1 MFKAI
6 KSQSSICLIG
16 IISIL
21 LSTMSIAQVQAQ
33 IKLATVF
40 SDDMVIQRD
49 LPINIWGTASVNA
62 KIKILFKGKTYHG
75 QADNEGSWLIILP
88 PQPANTNQSFKVLGI
103 NTIVVNNI
111 AFGDVFLAGG
121 QSNME
126 FKLKEVFSK
135 FPEEA
140 KLEQYPDIRQ
150 LKVTRKFHFKAPL
163 TNVAGSKWQSAN
175 TETVGNFSAVA
186 WFFSKDLYQRFHVPI
201 GIISS
206 NVGATPIESWMSIE
220 SLKFFP
226 KAQSLAYKLA
236 DAKYIEQLKKEYAQQ
251 RSDWHNDNNSENKA
265 LKKKKLPFMLMHRTT
280 LDFKPVGLYNAMIAP
295 LANTRFAGVIWYQ
308 GESNSRDPVKYAEK
322 FTTMINL
329 WRGLFEQPK
338 LPFLFVQLANFKMP
352 DKQPSE
358 STWAILRDKQT
369 QVLKTVQN
377 TAMALAIDI
386 GERHNIHP
394 LDKKTVGERLALG
407 ARHFI
412 YGEEQLNYISP
423 LVDKALLSNGRAMI
437 SFKHINNG
445 LLVKGDQLHGFAIA
459 GVDKKYIWA
468 KAILAN
474 NQVTVWHDSIK
485 SPKHV
490 RYAWANNPEKANL
503 YNDQALP
510 VTPFSI
516 EIQ

>member
-1 MFKAI
+1 MLKAL
-6 KSQSSICLIG
+6 KSQRSICLIG

-21 LSTMSIAQVQAQ
+21 LITMSIAQAQ
-33 IKLATVF
+33 VKLASVF
-40 SDDMVIQRD
+40 TDEMVIQRD
-49 LPINIWGTASVNA
+49 LPVNIWGTASVNEEL
-62 KIKILFKGKTYHG
+62 KILFKGKTYHG
-75 QADNEGSWLIILP
+75 QADNEGSWLITLP
-88 PQPANTNQSFKVLGI
+88 SQQAKTNQSFKVIGV
-103 NTIVVNNI
+103 NTLEIKNI

-126 FKLKEVFSK
+126 FKLKEALNK
-135 FPEEA
+135 FPQET

-163 TNVAGSKWQSAN
+163 SNVDGSKWQRAN

-186 WFFSKDLYQRFHVPI
+186 WFFAKDLYQRFHIPI

-220 SLKFFP
+220 SLKHFP

-236 DAKYIEQLKKEYAQQ
+236 DDKYIEQIKKEYAQQ
-251 RSDWHNDNNSENKA
+251 RSDWHYDNKSENNTQ
-265 LKKKKLPFMLMHRTT
+265 KKKLPFLLMHRTT

-295 LANTRFAGVIWYQ
+295 LANAKFAGVIWYQ
-308 GESNSRDPVKYAEK
+308 GESNTRDPVKYTEK